1 MAYLEEMAPGQRKE
15 VRIQARIRDDIS
27 PSAHIV
33 NRASVLYRESVA
45 VQAVAELDL
54 ATKLPVTGIGLPV
67 IGLALALALLLA
79 RQLRRAPA
87 R

>member
-54 ATKLPVTGIGLPV
+54 AGQLPVTGIGLPV

-79 RQLRRAPA
+79 RQLRRALA